1 MLQRVRRSIWLFA
14 TMYWCV
20 LGGVAVYTAL
30 ASPQE
35 LAVRIYILALP
46 WSAASYGSTSPTA
59 GWACLAVGIVLNSA
73 LALYV
78 GGALVNRRQ
87 SEPTHS

>member
-1 MLQRVRRSIWLFA
+1 
-14 TMYWCV
+14 MYWCL

-59 GWACLAVGIVLNSA
+59 GWVCLAVGIVLNSA

-78 GGALVNRRQ
+78 GGALANRRQ
-87 SEPTHS
+87 SEPTHN